1 MTRRPLAR
9 LKAHPALTLGT
20 PGASGQVG
28 ADVQRPYPLRSPA
41 E

>member
-20 PGASGQVG
+20 PGASGQVRT
-28 ADVQRPYPLRSPA
+28 DVGRSYRLRSPA